1 MSTILCDLK
10 NVILLISLNLY
21 LTSSVEHV
29 ANNYHN
35 STDFVSAGGR
45 VVLVH
50 SDEYVARQA
59 RQCRDTR
66 NLLSCIKYKAT
77 KIVWKFAANG
87 FAFFP
92 NEHGRELRED
102 KRRIRFIQ
110 LDEPSDIGVFSKAR
124 SQQGICMHVIFF
136 VWLRIDSMNDRRIL

>member
-1 MSTILCDLK
+1 MSTTLYDLK

-21 LTSSVEHV
+21 LTSSVDVEHV
-29 ANNYHN
+29 DNNYYN

-50 SDEYVARQA
+50 SDEYVARQS

-66 NLLSCIKYKAT
+66 NLWSCIKYKAT

-92 NEHGRELRED
+92 NEYGRELRED

-110 LDEPSDIGVFSKAR
+110 LDEPSDIVVFSKAR
-124 SQQGICMHVIFF
+124 SQQGICMHVLFF
-136 VWLRIDSMNDRRIL
+136 FGCESIQ